1 MFRKL
6 EKDER
11 REKRDAFRQNPI
23 YRILYTPLW
32 RQRGD
37 DLSPEDVWI
46 EANNFAYELKSIK
59 DTELDFIVLE
69 KFDDLCEHY
78 SCFETIG
85 GKNIMRNHQQ
95 AEHSAMMVSLT
106 AFLLLVNTYSEVDNH
121 PYKSTCELLYG
132 VIKDIPG
139 QREIYEEARKI
150 EDEYES
156 KGEFIETAD
165 FIEQLSVNELPISQE
180 KIDFANKVLLEM
192 AEENASFYVPT
203 LKDNEAMFSR
213 INDKHN
219 HVFQEPVDKIR
230 ELLKSKGCNDDEQ
243 ISYENIIFDKKYENR
258 VKDIR
263 DAIFPFLQS
272 ESPDHI
278 DKELQREWLA
288 IIEPLKQIKGLLI
301 VHEERPRKKQCT
313 DREICGQMKV
323 FFERDVTNNI
333 FDGMPDSIS
342 GERKKWNDNKLGLT
356 FGEWKQYIE
365 THRVCDKYY
374 RLAKVAQR
382 VYGEILKAIKR

>member
-1 MFRKL
+1 MYKKLGEKERL
-6 EKDER
+6 EKR
-11 REKRDAFRQNPI
+11 GTFRQNPI

-37 DLSPEDVWI
+37 DLSPEEVWN
-46 EANNFAYELKSIK
+46 EAINLGHELKSFK
-59 DTELDFIVLE
+59 DKDLNFRILE

-85 GKNIMRNHQQ
+85 GEKLMRNHQQ

-106 AFLLLVNTYSEVDNH
+106 AFLLLVDICPEEENH
-121 PYKSTCELLYG
+121 PYKSTCELLYN

-156 KGEFIETAD
+156 KGIFIETAD
-165 FIEQLSVNELPISQE
+165 FIEQLYVKESPLPQE
-180 KIDFANKVLLEM
+180 DIDYANKLLLEM
-192 AEENASFYVPT
+192 ADENASFDLPT
-203 LKDNEAMFSR
+203 VKDNEAMFSR

-219 HVFQEPVDKIR
+219 HAFQKSVDKIR
-230 ELLKSKGCNDDEQ
+230 EVLKRKGCNVDEL
-243 ISYENIIFDKKYENR
+243 IIYENIIFKKEYEDK

-263 DAIFPFLQS
+263 DALYPFIDS

-278 DKELQREWLA
+278 DKDLEREWLA
-288 IIEPLKQIKGLLI
+288 IIEPLKQINGLLI
-301 VHEERPRKKQCT
+301 VHEKKLRRKQCT
-313 DREICGQMKV
+313 DRELCNQMKA
-323 FFERDVTNNI
+323 FFERNVTNPI
-333 FDGMPDSIS
+333 FDGMPKSIS
-342 GERKKWNDNKLGLT
+342 GERGKWKINGLGLT
-356 FGEWKQYIE
+356 VGKWNQYIE
-365 THRVCDKYY
+365 THRNSDKYY

-382 VYGEILKAIKR
+382 VYGEILKVTKR

>member
-1 MFRKL
+1 MFRKIG
-6 EKDER
+6 ER
-11 REKRDAFRQNPI
+11 ERQGLRDAFRRNPI

-46 EANNFAYELKSIK
+46 EANNLALELKSIENS
-59 DTELDFIVLE
+59 ELDLKIRE
-69 KFDDLCEHY
+69 KFDDLCDRY
-78 SCFETIG
+78 SYFETTG
-85 GKNIMRNHQQ
+85 GEKQMRNHHQ

-230 ELLKSKGCNDDEQ
+230 ELLKRKGCEVGKP
-243 ISYENIIFDKKYENR
+243 ISYENIIFDEKY
-258 VKDIR
+258 KDKITDIR

-272 ESPDHI
+272 DSPDHI
-278 DKELQREWLA
+278 NKELQREWLA

-301 VHEERPRKKQCT
+301 VHKENIHRKQCT
-313 DREICGQMKV
+313 DREICNQMKI
-323 FFERDVTNNI
+323 FFEKAVTNLN
-333 FDGMPDSIS
+333 FDGIPKSLTE
-342 GERKKWNDNKLGLT
+342 ERRKWKDNGLNLT
-356 FGEWKQYIE
+356 IGEWNQYIE
-365 THRVCDKYY
+365 THRVCDKNY